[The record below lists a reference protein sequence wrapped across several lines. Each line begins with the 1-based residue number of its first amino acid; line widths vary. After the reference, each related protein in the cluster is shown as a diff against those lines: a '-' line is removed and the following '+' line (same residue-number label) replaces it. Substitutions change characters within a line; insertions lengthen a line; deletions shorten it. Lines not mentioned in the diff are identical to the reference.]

1 MSENLYNVAANH
13 ITSGARGKDVGT
25 VIAAIM
31 AMRDGTVT
39 FDQSASSGKGA
50 FKGGDK
56 VARTLFDSGLGEDMS
71 VSGIKG
77 DVSKACKVVSVHLAH
92 LVSLSTSEDEI
103 ETAVIEWRKTSGAVS
118 GLYAGLTP
126 PNDEDKPRRLLAA
139 IVASMLNEAIAA
151 GYEPSAIVEEVQA
164 QLSGPNNG

>member
-1 MSENLYNVAANH
+1 MSENLYNVAAGH

-92 LVSLSTSEDEI
+92 LVSLGTDESEI
-103 ETAVIEWRKTSGAVS
+103 EAAVIEWRKTSGAVS
-118 GLYAGLTP
+118 GLYAALAP
-126 PNDEDKPRRLLAA
+126 KDEDKPRRLLAA

-164 QLSGPNNG
+164 QLTK